1 MKHPIKGAA
10 AIGLIIALSG
20 LCGTASAAP
29 SPVAE
34 LYQLTCTISNGYTAI
49 GIPDIYSLPAVL
61 IAAAAGAAV
70 AAVICLIAAAVSRKD
85 RRGMEMNEAPKISEE
100 PKK

>member
-1 MKHPIKGAA
+1 MKHRIKGAA

-34 LYQLTCTISNGYTAI
+34 LYQITGVISNAYTSI

-61 IAAAAGAAV
+61 IAAAAGAV
-70 AAVICLIAAAVSRKD
+70 IAAVICLIAAVVS
-85 RRGMEMNEAPKISEE
+85 
-100 PKK
+100 KKRPPRNAYERSTGYK

>member
-1 MKHPIKGAA
+1 MKHRTKGAA

-34 LYQLTCTISNGYTAI
+34 LYQITCTISNGYTAI

-61 IAAAAGAAV
+61 IAAAAGAA
-70 AAVICLIAAAVSRKD
+70 AAAIICLIIAASSAASR
-85 RRGMEMNEAPKISEE
+85 RSEKKLE
-100 PKK
+100 GPPKK